1 MAKHSTRLTRLA
13 SAGSASAASVG
24 IDIGATTVKLGIVTA
39 SGKVIHQKEMETDA
53 SSGPAQFM
61 KRLTSAIKEL
71 IGESKVN
78 TSYTSYECWK
88 RECWKRKSQ
97 FKGIGIGCPS
107 WDGYNEAIG
116 EAHNLPGFKG
126 LAVGKIIEKELGLP
140 TFVDNDAN
148 AAADGER
155 IFGGWGDA
163 TRNLVIYTLG
173 TGVGGGV
180 IHTNPK
186 TGTSTKI
193 TGHKLRG
200 AELGHITIAL
210 PPGRRS
216 RRCSCG
222 HPDCLEAHA
231 SATAVREIA
240 REKVRKILEER
251 KKTKIIDMVEKELI
265 LQDLQIQS
273 KSDACSTRKTCD
285 EKIKYIEARHVA
297 IAANEGDQLALQIE
311 DETAHAL
318 AEGIRN
324 AVQAFDPEIVVIAGK
339 MGIRWKR
346 LVEKAIKKYRG
357 MQSVV
362 SSGDVRIEISRLENA
377 GILGAAALAAPGK

>member
-1 MAKHSTRLTRLA
+1 MAKHSTRLTRLT
-13 SAGSASAASVG
+13 SAASASAASVG
-24 IDIGATTVKLGIVTA
+24 VDIGATTVKLGMVTS
-39 SGKVIHQKEMETDA
+39 SGKIIHQKEMETNA
-53 SSGPAQFM
+53 LSGPAQFI
-61 KRLTSAIKEL
+61 KRLTSAIKKL
-71 IGESKVN
+71 IEEGRLKE
-78 TSYTSYECWK
+78 
-88 RECWKRKSQ
+88 SQ

-107 WDGYNEAIG
+107 WDGYNEIIG

-163 TRNLVIYTLG
+163 ADNLVIYTLG

-180 IHTNPK
+180 IHTHPK
-186 TGTSTKI
+186 AGIPTKI

-216 RRCSCG
+216 RKCSCG

-231 SATAVREIA
+231 SATAVRNIA
-240 REKVRKILEER
+240 REKVRKMLEEGN
-251 KKTKIIDMVEKELI
+251 KTKIIDMIEKDPA
-265 LQDLQIQS
+265 LQNLQIQS
-273 KSDACSTRKTCD
+273 KSDE
-285 EKIKYIEARHVA
+285 EKLEYIEAKHVSL
-297 IAANEGDQLALQIE
+297 AADKGDELALKIE

-324 AVQAFDPEIVVIAGK
+324 AVQAFDPAIVIIAGK
-339 MGIRWKR
+339 MGSLTLSIWT
-346 LVEKAIKKYRG
+346 
-357 MQSVV
+357 
-362 SSGDVRIEISRLENA
+362 
-377 GILGAAALAAPGK
+377 